1 MLFLCDLF
9 EAYFA
14 QARVFVSSS
23 SSSSFYRVF
32 FCPASRKKN
41 GLPSEKKV
49 TDKIFTIDTST
60 ASINQSINQSFV
72 ES

>member
-14 QARVFVSSS
+14 QARVFV